1 MDEKTILLITFLATY
16 LIIITSEKIS
26 AVFSKFPHLQRIF
39 IYKGII
45 IWISLLLLILLRI
58 VSPANIINYT
68 HWDIIWLFLGT
79 MVIAEAFILSEI
91 PELLA
96 NQLLKFSN
104 SLVSAIIILSAFA
117 GFISIFC
124 ENVATVLIVAP
135 VAFEIARKI
144 DVSPIP
150 LIISIAISSNLQGAA
165 LLIGDPPSMI
175 LASFNHM
182 NFMDFIVYNGKPSM
196 FFIMETAAVVSL
208 VVLYIIFKRLNKRI
222 KVESKKIGV
231 DVFPGIILVLFIIT
245 ISLGIVSPGTTAMIY
260 ALISFLWI
268 FYRKKKEGFKI
279 AKKLDYDTVF
289 FLIGVFV
296 FTGALEHYG
305 ILTSIALWF
314 KQVAN
319 GNVFVTFTILVWGSV
334 IVSAFID
341 NVPYVAA
348 MMPVGITLATMLGIP
363 PSLFL
368 FGIVIGA
375 SVGGNITP
383 IGASANI
390 VGVGLLRK
398 RHYTVRFFDFF
409 KIGLPFTFFSVLTAY
424 ILLWLIYGIR

>member
-1 MDEKTILLITFLATY
+1 MNEKIILLVTFLVTY
-16 LIIITSEKIS
+16 LFIITSEKIS
-26 AVFSKFPHLQRIF
+26 SILAKFPHIQRIF

-45 IWISLLLLILLRI
+45 IWISLLFMILLNI
-58 VSPANIINYT
+58 ISPRNIINYT
-68 HWDIIWLFLGT
+68 NWDIIWLFIGT
-79 MVIAEAFILSEI
+79 MVIAEAFILSKI

-96 NQLLKFSN
+96 NKLLKFSN

-135 VAFEIARKI
+135 IAFEIARKM
-144 DVSPIP
+144 DVSPVP
-150 LIISIAISSNLQGAA
+150 FIIAIAISSNLQGAA

-182 NFMDFIVYNGKPSM
+182 KFMDFIIYHGKPSM
-196 FFIMETAAVVSL
+196 FFIMETAALVSL
-208 VVLYIIFKRLNKRI
+208 IVLYILFRKSNKKI
-222 KVESKKIGV
+222 KVESKKTGV
-231 DVFPGIILVLFIIT
+231 DVMPGIILVLFIIT
-245 ISLGIVSPGTTAMIY
+245 ISLGIFSPGATALIY
-260 ALISFLWI
+260 ATIAFLWI
-268 FYRKKKEGFKI
+268 LYRKRKTGFKI
-279 AKKLDYDTVF
+279 AKNLDYDTVF

-296 FTGALEHYG
+296 FTGALEQYG

-314 KQVAN
+314 KQLAN
-319 GNVFVTFTILVWGSV
+319 GNIFITFTILVWGSV
-334 IVSAFID
+334 IISAFID

-348 MMPVGITLATMLGIP
+348 MMPVGIKLATFLGIN

-375 SVGGNITP
+375 SVGGNISP
-383 IGASANI
+383 VGASANI
-390 VGVGLLRK
+390 VGIGLLRK
-398 RHYTVRFFDFF
+398 RHYSVGFFDFF
-409 KIGLPFTFFSVLTAY
+409 RIGLPFTFFSVLAAY